1 MFYQV
6 AGLYEPSNSLNF
18 KILVEHKGETLS
30 WQLSVLGRSV
40 VKTET
45 IFDDFN
51 KLLAYMGEEKQDKIF
66 NLLKE
71 IHEDL
76 SSTMIYEMIF
86 QEVRKKTSALL
97 TVFDFNQVLN
107 FVNSSRDIIIPTNLN
122 DSFMEDIAKNITRD
136 KTYIR
141 RDYVDL
147 VAMVLIL
154 KSLLPVFSQ
163 YISII
168 QDEVGKEYKEDYVF
182 NIISQS
188 MYANHKSIQKLKDYI
203 SASLRNNNNKSD
215 IDNTIKGMTEDEYL
229 DILLARTIIRKLI
242 VSDLSGYVDE
252 TPKVD
257 NNHNLITYTF
267 KFMSQIKKD
276 SERSYNILTKP
287 EGSSSDQDGSS
298 LSILEEY
305 RLNHDVIIG
314 DIVTLEHF
322 IRDMGPVIQRLS
334 PNLPIELIQEFQ
346 VYVKALKHEMI
357 YHPQIRI
364 IQILFKK
371 QISPMSL
378 MYLPKDKIVELLGL
392 ASSVLWYNNLKVL
405 ALFVGATTKESQI
418 NRLASTGSRGRLDD
432 DIAEE
437 IEKVYPFTYISRSK
451 KESKNKVINPVITSI
466 DSLINDLSMGVW
478 YSSASVERIREAYN
492 DPHWG
497 DNSLIIPH
505 TIRNEIGK
513 FFLFAQSV

>member
-1 MFYQV
+1 MS
-6 AGLYEPSNSLNF
+6 GLYEQSNSLNF

-40 VKTET
+40 VKTES

-51 KLLAYMGEEKQDKIF
+51 KLLIYMGEEKQDKIF

-71 IHEDL
+71 IHDDL
-76 SSTMIYEMIF
+76 SSTMTYEMIF
-86 QEVRKKTSALL
+86 KSVQKKVTGIL
-97 TVFDFNQVLN
+97 TLFDFDQVIN
-107 FVNSSRDIIIPTNLN
+107 FVNSSHDIIIPTNLV
-122 DSFMEDIAKNITRD
+122 SGFVEDIAKNITRD

-141 RDYVDL
+141 KDYIEL
-147 VAMVLIL
+147 VAMVLVL

-182 NIISQS
+182 NTISQS
-188 MYANHKSIQKLKDYI
+188 MYIHHHTIQKLKDYI
-203 SASLRNNNNKSD
+203 SASLRNSSGNNE

-242 VSDLSGYVDE
+242 VSDLSGYTDE

-276 SERSYNILTKP
+276 SERSYNVLIKAD
-287 EGSSSDQDGSS
+287 GSSSDQEGSS
-298 LSILEEY
+298 LSILEEF

-322 IRDMGPVIQRLS
+322 IKNMAPIVNKLCPD
-334 PNLPIELIQEFQ
+334 LPYELAQEFQ
-346 VYVKALKHEMI
+346 GYSQVLKKEMI
-357 YHPQIRI
+357 YQPQIRI

-378 MYLPKDKIVELLGL
+378 MYLSKDKIIELIGV
-392 ASSVLWYNNLKVL
+392 ASAVLWYNDLKVL
-405 ALFVGATTKESQI
+405 ALFTGATTKESEV
-418 NRLASTGSRGRLDD
+418 NMLASTGSRGRLDD
-432 DIAEE
+432 KIIEE
-437 IEKVYPFTYISRSK
+437 IESVYPFTHLSRNRKETKSK
-451 KESKNKVINPVITSI
+451 LINPVVASI
-466 DSLINDLSMGVW
+466 DSLINDLSMGIW
-478 YSSASVERIREAYN
+478 YSTASLSRVREAYS
-492 DPHWG
+492 
-497 DNSLIIPH
+497 DNNWDDNRLTIPH
-505 TIRNEIGK
+505 TIRNEVGK
-513 FFLFAQSV
+513 FFLFSQSV